1 MRNIWTIA
9 RREYALYFN
18 SPLAYT
24 VMLIVLSITGFV
36 FALNI
41 WFLSSQGGLG
51 GGFAPDASMV
61 TGLWWVYLFTVP
73 TLTMRLIADEQRMGT
88 IEILLTAPLR
98 EFELITG
105 KWLGAFLFMGT
116 TILFTFVFA
125 ILLNRL
131 ATPGIDQ
138 VQMLSGYLGLILF
151 VGSLLALGTGISAL
165 FSNQFAAFFTTLFL
179 FIVMWFLVGAPADI
193 MPEGGEI
200 FRYLSMG
207 AHFDAFQSGAVALT
221 NILYFLSLIAL
232 GLFIGTAS
240 IETRR
245 WR

>member
-9 RREYALYFN
+9 KREYALYFN

-24 VMLIVLSITGFV
+24 VMLIILSITGII

-41 WFLSSQGGLG
+41 WFLATQGATG
-51 GGFAPDASMV
+51 GGFAPDSGMV

-73 TLTMRLIADEQRMGT
+73 TLTMRLVADEQRMGT

-98 EFELITG
+98 EFELVAG
-105 KWLGAFLFMGT
+105 KWLGAFLFMFT
-116 TILFTFVFA
+116 TILFTFVFV

-131 ATPGIDQ
+131 ASPGIDQ
-138 VQMLSGYLGLILF
+138 VQMLSGYMGLILF
-151 VGSLLALGTGISAL
+151 VASLLALGTGISAL
-165 FSNQFAAFFTTLFL
+165 FSNQFAAFFATLFL
-179 FIVMWFLVGAPADI
+179 FIVLWFLIGAPADI
-193 MPEGGEI
+193 MPNGGEL

-207 AHFDAFQSGAVALT
+207 THFNAFQSGAVALT
-221 NILYFLSLIAL
+221 NIVYFLSLIAL
-232 GLFIGTAS
+232 GLFVGTTS